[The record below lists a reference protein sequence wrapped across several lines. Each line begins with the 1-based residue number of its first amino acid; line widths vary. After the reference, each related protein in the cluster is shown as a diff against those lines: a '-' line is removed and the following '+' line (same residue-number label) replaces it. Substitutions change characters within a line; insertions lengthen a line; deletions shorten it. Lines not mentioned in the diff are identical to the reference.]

1 MRTFLLRRLTGR
13 ALTLIVFETCVIIA
27 IVTFAAY
34 MLLDPAAESLD
45 APPPGA
51 VSDWSKWLLIV
62 VVTQFCLYYADL
74 YDTRIISE
82 RRELFVRSM
91 YALGATSFILMAV
104 YHFFPMMFIGGG
116 VFEMTALCLV
126 TTILGWRIAFEWA
139 NRHVAP
145 RERLLIV
152 GTSQVAIGLA
162 RELYE
167 RADLG
172 AQIVGFIDPDPTR
185 VGAPVINP
193 GVVGT
198 VDDIPTLVRAM
209 SVDRV
214 VVSLA
219 DARGTLPMDKLLE
232 MRMDGVVFDH
242 MATVYEEYTGKI
254 AVENLR
260 PSWLIFSSGFRKG
273 RLLLAG
279 KRALD
284 LIAALAGM
292 ILAVPLMILVAI
304 AVRLDSAGPILY
316 RQQRVGQHGR
326 LFNLFK
332 VRSMRQDAEAK
343 TGAVWCAEQD
353 PRITRIGRFIRKTR
367 LDEIPQLWNVLRGD
381 MSLVGP
387 RPERPEFVE
396 SLAREIPFY
405 GQRHSV
411 KPGLTGW
418 AQVSYSYAG
427 SIDGTMEKL
436 QYDLFYIKNLS
447 LPLDLFIMFC
457 TAKIVLL
464 GKGAR

>member
-1 MRTFLLRRLTGR
+1 M
-13 ALTLIVFETCVIIA
+13 
-27 IVTFAAY
+27 
-34 MLLDPAAESLD
+34 
-45 APPPGA
+45 
-51 VSDWSKWLLIV
+51 
-62 VVTQFCLYYADL
+62 
-74 YDTRIISE
+74 
-82 RRELFVRSM
+82 
-91 YALGATSFILMAV
+91 
-104 YHFFPMMFIGGG
+104 
-116 VFEMTALCLV
+116 
-126 TTILGWRIAFEWA
+126 LGWRVAFEWT

-145 RERLLIV
+145 RERLLLV
-152 GTSQVAIGLA
+152 GTSKGAVDLA

-167 RADLG
+167 RVDLG

-185 VGAPVINP
+185 VGAPVLNP

-198 VDDIPTLVRAM
+198 IEDIPTLVRAM

-232 MRMDGVVFDH
+232 MRLDGIAFDH

-254 AVENLR
+254 ALENLR

-273 RLLLAG
+273 RLLQAG

-284 LIAALAGM
+284 LAVAGIGLLLAL
-292 ILAVPLMILVAI
+292 PLLLICAI
-304 AVRLDSAGPILY
+304 AVRLDSTGAVFY
-316 RQQRVGQHGR
+316 RQQRVGQQGR

-332 VRSMRQDAEAK
+332 FRSMRQDAEAT
-343 TGAVWCAEQD
+343 TGAVWATEQD
-353 PRITRIGRFIRKTR
+353 PRITRIGRLMRRSR
-367 LDEIPQLWNVLRGD
+367 LDELPQLWNVLRGD
-381 MSLVGP
+381 MSIVGP
-387 RPERPEFVE
+387 RPERPEFVG
-396 SLAREIPFY
+396 SLVKDIPFY
-405 GQRHSV
+405 GQRHTV

-418 AQVSYSYAG
+418 AQVSYSYGG
-427 SIDGTMEKL
+427 SVDGTMEKL

>member
-13 ALTLIVFETCVIIA
+13 VITLIAFETVL
-27 IVTFAAY
+27 IVSMVLLAAY
-34 MLLDPAAESLD
+34 LRLGSEALGTVTEWP
-45 APPPGA
+45 
-51 VSDWSKWLLIV
+51 KWLLIT

-74 YDTRIISE
+74 YDTRVIRD

-91 YALGATSFILMAV
+91 YALGATSFVLASV
-104 YHFFPMMFIGGG
+104 YYALPDMIVGRG
-116 VFEMTALCLV
+116 VFMIAALCLI
-126 TTILGWRIAFEWA
+126 TTVLGWRVVFEWA
-139 NRHVAP
+139 NRYVAP
-145 RERLLIV
+145 RERLLLV
-152 GTSQVAIGLA
+152 GTSKGAVDLA

-167 RADLG
+167 RVDLG
-172 AQIVGFIDPDPTR
+172 ADIVGFIDSDPAR

-198 VDDIPTLVRAM
+198 IEDIPTLVRAM

-232 MRMDGVVFDH
+232 MRLDGVSFDH
-242 MATVYEEYTGKI
+242 LATVYEEYTGKI

-260 PSWLIFSSGFRKG
+260 PSWFIFSTGFRKG
-273 RLLLAG
+273 RLLQTSKRLLDIGVAG
-279 KRALD
+279 FGL
-284 LIAALAGM
+284 LAALPIM
-292 ILAVPLMILVAI
+292 IGVAI

-326 LFNLFK
+326 LFSLFK
-332 VRSMRQDAEAK
+332 FRSMRQDAEAK
-343 TGAVWCAEQD
+343 TGAVWATEGD
-353 PRITRIGRFIRKTR
+353 LRITRVGRFLRKSR
-367 LDEIPQLWNVLRGD
+367 LDEVPQLWNVLRGD

-387 RPERPEFVE
+387 RPERPEFVQ
-396 SLAREIPFY
+396 SLIKEIPFY
-405 GQRHSV
+405 GQRHTV

-427 SIDGTMEKL
+427 SVDGTMEKL

-464 GKGAR
+464 GRGAR

>member
-1 MRTFLLRRLTGR
+1 MRTFLRGRLGART
-13 ALTLIVFETCVIIA
+13 LTFIAFETCVILA
-27 IVTFAAY
+27 AVVTVTHAW
-34 MLLDPAAESLD
+34 LGEE
-45 APPPGA
+45 APDTAGEWP
-51 VSDWSKWLLIV
+51 KWLLIAA
-62 VVTQFCLYYADL
+62 VTQFCLYYADM
-74 YDTRIISE
+74 YDTRIIRD
-82 RRELFVRSM
+82 RRLLFVRAM
-91 YALGATSFILMAV
+91 YALGATSFIFSLL
-104 YHFFPMMFIGGG
+104 YSKPFFPDMFIDDG
-116 VFEMTALCLV
+116 VFVITSLCLV

-145 RERLLIV
+145 RERLLLV
-152 GTSQVAIGLA
+152 GTTKGAVDLA
-162 RELYE
+162 QELYD
-167 RADLG
+167 RSDLG
-172 AQIVGFIDPDPTR
+172 AEIVGFIDPDPAR
-185 VGAPVINP
+185 LGAAVINP

-198 VDDIPTLVRAM
+198 IEDIPTLVRAM

-219 DARGTLPMDKLLE
+219 DARGSLPMDKLLE
-232 MRMDGVVFDH
+232 MRLDGVTFDH
-242 MATVYEEYTGKI
+242 MATVYEQYTGKI

-273 RLLLAG
+273 RLLLTS

-284 LIAALAGM
+284 LVAAIIGV
-292 ILAVPLMILVAI
+292 ILALPLLILTAL
-304 AVRLDSAGPILY
+304 AVRLDSPGPILY

-332 VRSMRQDAEAK
+332 FRSMRQDAEAN
-343 TGAVWCAEQD
+343 TGAVWCAEGD
-353 PRITRIGRFIRKTR
+353 TRITRVGRFIRRTR

-387 RPERPEFVE
+387 RPERPEFVG
-396 SLAREIPFY
+396 SLARDIPFY
-405 GQRHSV
+405 GQRHTV

-427 SIDGTMEKL
+427 SVDGTMEKL

>member
-1 MRTFLLRRLTGR
+1 MRMFLLRRLTGR
-13 ALTLIVFETCVIIA
+13 ATTLIVFETCVIVAVLISAVYARMGEAEAPEA
-27 IVTFAAY
+27 I
-34 MLLDPAAESLD
+34 LDWP
-45 APPPGA
+45 
-51 VSDWSKWLLIV
+51 KWALIV

-74 YDTRIISE
+74 YDTRIIAD

-91 YALGATSFILMAV
+91 YALGATSFVL
-104 YHFFPMMFIGGG
+104 YLLYFFLPDMMIGRG
-116 VFEMTALCLV
+116 VFVLSALFLV
-126 TTILGWRIAFEWA
+126 TTIIGWRIAFEWT

-185 VGAPVINP
+185 IGAPVINP

-198 VDDIPTLVRAM
+198 IDDIPTLVRAM

-214 VVSLA
+214 IVSLA

-232 MRMDGVVFDH
+232 MRLDGVAFDH

-260 PSWLIFSSGFRKG
+260 PSWLIFSGGFRKG

-279 KRALD
+279 KRLLDVGASLIGVLLAL
-284 LIAALAGM
+284 
-292 ILAVPLMILVAI
+292 PLMILVAI
-304 AVRLDSAGPILY
+304 AVRLDSPGPILY
-316 RQQRVGQHGR
+316 RQRRVGQHGR

-332 VRSMRQDAEAK
+332 FRSMRQDAEAK

>member
-1 MRTFLLRRLTGR
+1 MRTFLRRRLTGR
-13 ALTLIVFETCVIIA
+13 AVTLIVFETCVIVA
-27 IVTFAAY
+27 AVVFAAY
-34 MLLDPAAESLD
+34 VRLGEEALSTVDDEWP
-45 APPPGA
+45 
-51 VSDWSKWLLIV
+51 KWLLIAG
-62 VVTQFCLYYADL
+62 VTQFCLYYADL
-74 YDTRIISE
+74 YDTLVIAD
-82 RRELFVRSM
+82 RRTLFEKAM
-91 YALGATSFILMAV
+91 YALGATSFILALI
-104 YHFFPMMFIGGG
+104 YFFFPDMIVGRG
-116 VFEMTALCLV
+116 VFVLAALCMVV
-126 TTILGWRIAFEWA
+126 TVLGWRIAFEWA

-145 RERLLIV
+145 RERLLLV
-152 GTSQVAIGLA
+152 GTSKGAVDLA

-185 VGAPVINP
+185 LGAPVLNP
-193 GVVGT
+193 GVVGSIE
-198 VDDIPTLVRAM
+198 DIPTLVRAM

-232 MRMDGVVFDH
+232 MRLDGIAFDH

-254 AVENLR
+254 ALENLR

-279 KRALD
+279 KRVLD
-284 LIAALAGM
+284 IAVAAIGLLLGLPLLI
-292 ILAVPLMILVAI
+292 ICAI
-304 AVRLDSAGPILY
+304 AVRLDSHGSVLY
-316 RQQRVGQHGR
+316 RQQRVGQQGR
-326 LFNLFK
+326 LFDLFK
-332 VRSMRQDAEAK
+332 FRSMGQDAEAK
-343 TGAVWCAEQD
+343 TGAVWATVGD
-353 PRITRIGRFIRKTR
+353 PRVTRIGRIMRRSR
-367 LDEIPQLWNVLRGD
+367 LDELPQLWNVLRGD
-381 MSLVGP
+381 MSIVGP

-396 SLAREIPFY
+396 SLAKDIPFY
-405 GQRHSV
+405 GQRHTV

-427 SIDGTMEKL
+427 SVDGTMEKL

>member
-1 MRTFLLRRLTGR
+1 MRNFMRRRLGGRTF
-13 ALTLIVFETCVIIA
+13 TLIAFETCVII
-27 IVTFAAY
+27 
-34 MLLDPAAESLD
+34 
-45 APPPGA
+45 GA
-51 VSDWSKWLLIV
+51 VVLSAYVRLGEKALITFDEWPKWFLIA

-74 YDTRIISE
+74 YDTRIIAD
-82 RRELFVRSM
+82 RRMLFVRAM
-91 YALGATSFILMAV
+91 YALGATSFILALIYYWFSEMV
-104 YHFFPMMFIGGG
+104 VGRG
-116 VFEMTALCLV
+116 VATLAALSLV

-145 RERLLIV
+145 RERLLLV
-152 GTSQVAIGLA
+152 GTSKGAVDLA

-172 AQIVGFIDPDPTR
+172 VEIVGFIDPDPTR
-185 VGAPVINP
+185 VGAAVINP

-198 VDDIPTLVRAM
+198 IEDIPTLVRAM

-219 DARGTLPMDKLLE
+219 DARGTLPMEKLLE
-232 MRMDGVVFDH
+232 MRLDGVAFDH

-273 RLLLAG
+273 RLLLSG
-279 KRALD
+279 KRSLDVAIALIG
-284 LIAALAGM
+284 LVLAL
-292 ILAVPLMILVAI
+292 PLMILCAI
-304 AVRLDSAGPILY
+304 AVRLDSRGAVLY

-332 VRSMRQDAEAK
+332 FRSMRQDAEAL
-343 TGAVWCAEQD
+343 TGAVWAAEQD
-353 PRITRIGRFIRKTR
+353 PRITRVGRFMRRTR
-367 LDEIPQLWNVLRGD
+367 LDELPQLWNVLRGD
-381 MSLVGP
+381 MSIVGP

-396 SLAREIPFY
+396 SLAKEIPFY
-405 GQRHSV
+405 GQRHTV

-418 AQVSYSYAG
+418 AQVSYAYAG
-427 SIDGTMEKL
+427 SVDSTMEKL

-447 LPLDLFIMFC
+447 VPLDLFIMFC

-464 GKGAR
+464 GRGAR

>member
-1 MRTFLLRRLTGR
+1 MRNFLRRRLGGR
-13 ALTLIVFETCVIIA
+13 AFTLIAFETCVIVA
-27 IVTFAAY
+27 AVVFAAY
-34 MLLDPAAESLD
+34 VRLGEDALSTAEEW
-45 APPPGA
+45 P
-51 VSDWSKWLLIV
+51 KWLLITA
-62 VVTQFCLYYADL
+62 VTQFCLYYADL
-74 YDTRIISE
+74 YDTRIITD
-82 RRELFVRSM
+82 RRLLFVRVM
-91 YALGATSFILMAV
+91 YALGATSFVLASI
-104 YHFFPMMFIGGG
+104 YYWFPDMVVGRG
-116 VFEMTALCLV
+116 VVMLAALCMV
-126 TTILGWRIAFEWA
+126 TTVLGWRIAFEWT

-145 RERLLIV
+145 RERLLLV
-152 GTSQVAIGLA
+152 GTSKGAVDLA

-167 RADLG
+167 RSDLG
-172 AQIVGFIDPDPTR
+172 VEIVGFIDPDPSR
-185 VGAPVINP
+185 VGAAVINP

-198 VDDIPTLVRAM
+198 VEDIPTLVRAM

-232 MRMDGVVFDH
+232 MRLDGVAFDH
-242 MATVYEEYTGKI
+242 IATVYEEYTGKI

-273 RLLLAG
+273 RLLQLG

-284 LIAALAGM
+284 LSVALIGCV
-292 ILAVPLMILVAI
+292 LALPLMILCAI
-304 AVRLDSAGPILY
+304 AVRLDSPGGVLY

-332 VRSMRQDAEAK
+332 FRSMRQDAEAL
-343 TGAVWCAEQD
+343 TGAVWASEQD
-353 PRITRIGRFIRKTR
+353 PRVTRVGRFMRRTR

-381 MSLVGP
+381 MSIVGP
-387 RPERPEFVE
+387 RPERPEFVQ
-396 SLAREIPFY
+396 SLAKEIPFY
-405 GQRHSV
+405 GQRHTV

-418 AQVSYSYAG
+418 AQVSYAYA
-427 SIDGTMEKL
+427 SSVDSTMEKL

>member
-13 ALTLIVFETCVIIA
+13 VVTLIAFETVL
-27 IVTFAAY
+27 IVSMVLLAAY
-34 MLLDPAAESLD
+34 LRLGSEALATVTEWP
-45 APPPGA
+45 
-51 VSDWSKWLLIV
+51 KWLLIT

-74 YDTRIISE
+74 YDTRVIRD
-82 RRELFVRSM
+82 RRELFVRVM
-91 YALGATSFILMAV
+91 YALGATSFLLASV
-104 YHFFPMMFIGGG
+104 YYALPEMIVGRG
-116 VFEMTALCLV
+116 VFMIAALCLV
-126 TTILGWRIAFEWA
+126 TTVLGWRVIFEWT
-139 NRHVAP
+139 NRYVAP
-145 RERLLIV
+145 RERLLLV
-152 GTSQVAIGLA
+152 GTSKVAVELA

-167 RADLG
+167 RVDLG
-172 AQIVGFIDPDPTR
+172 ADIVGFIDPDPAR

-198 VDDIPTLVRAM
+198 IEDIPMLVRAM

-232 MRMDGVVFDH
+232 MRLDGVAFDH
-242 MATVYEEYTGKI
+242 LATVYEEYTGKI

-260 PSWLIFSSGFRKG
+260 PSWFIFSAGFRKG
-273 RLLLAG
+273 RLLQTG
-279 KRALD
+279 KRLLDIAIAGIGLLLALP
-284 LIAALAGM
+284 IM
-292 ILAVPLMILVAI
+292 IGVAI

-316 RQQRVGQHGR
+316 RQLRVGQHGR

-332 VRSMRQDAEAK
+332 FRSMREDAEAK
-343 TGAVWCAEQD
+343 TGAVWATEGD
-353 PRITRIGRFIRKTR
+353 PRITRVGRFLRHAR

-381 MSLVGP
+381 MSIVGP

-405 GQRHSV
+405 GQRHTV

-418 AQVSYSYAG
+418 AQVSYTYGG
-427 SIDGTMEKL
+427 SVDGTMEKL

-447 LPLDLFIMFC
+447 LPLDLFVMFC

-464 GKGAR
+464 GRGAR